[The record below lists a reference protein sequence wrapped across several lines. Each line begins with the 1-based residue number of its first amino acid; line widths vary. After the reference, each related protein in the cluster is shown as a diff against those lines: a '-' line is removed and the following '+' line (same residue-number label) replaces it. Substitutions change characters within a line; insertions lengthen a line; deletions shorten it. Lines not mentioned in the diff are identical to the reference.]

1 MKIKDSEIIIVDSN
15 GSIQTGDSAV
25 INSGDFPNR
34 YIKSPLKVSG
44 KQVYQTIDEDTGSVF
59 GSKKGE
65 ITDTD
70 KTKFEPITV
79 AEDRYQKPTDN
90 KSSII
95 TPASAGIS
103 DRESSKIK
111 SSSSNLL
118 IDAKSSTEVEGGSI
132 NNSII
137 ESGISGEFFTEGTG
151 NSTTDDL
158 MAVAGAATAAANSVL
173 SAAESSLS
181 LIATATGTSGTW
193 GSIGSGDSDGNKLDE
208 AISSLENKKNGS
220 KGYKLISMN
229 SNELVPYKSLT
240 TLGEYSK
247 KGDNA
252 NESISGL
259 TGISGSIVNQL
270 LSSSGLS
277 DIVAESTNAGI
288 SNDSR
293 TTEEIAAEGLATRA
307 TILKNKPGTTIKY
320 ASGNELSPMRRQTGD
335 YLNIYDLR
343 DKYDFIKKL
352 GYIYIEPWYNNGN
365 FKCDSIPFEF
375 SPVISEGGTEAK
387 YATEDLI
394 NRITDLRTYIGTGSS
409 TLSVE
414 ATYLAL
420 ANDDDEIDGKNF
432 AIDSWQYYW
441 NSSKIKQMELM
452 YRSLVMPYLSGDYF
466 VRPPLVEVIMG
477 SNGSNDDDNA
487 TSSVK
492 DLFTYPP
499 STYSDEISSTITD
512 DNDTDTTYLNTTRS
526 LKSSDGTSDISLRLK
541 KYVVTNVTIS
551 NIDGTPYD
559 VSSKFEYV
567 KNINDAETKRQ
578 EAMYSRNTQGQHLKT
593 SSSSLM
599 SRRGFKV
606 SLSLVETTKNLADI
620 VPDYKSYYDAWNAYK
635 ENSASVESKAE
646 GDEKTSVFNLFKYS
660 NSVDQIQA
668 NLQTLN
674 KAKDDALNNY
684 ETLINTAS
692 DLTSKVTEAK
702 TASTDATVIETNIS
716 NYYDDMISENQATNI
731 KKITDKVDSAKSY
744 KAAYEKAE
752 KERDS
757 YKDQMNN
764 IKDETTEEYKK
775 IKSEYDSAVNSYET
789 NYKEYKASI
798 GYIKDYVETLSSTST
813 YTTYYAYANS
823 KGFATTSLMKI
834 KADESFAKKLIEG
847 TYNINS
853 DKSTSNILYVP
864 VDLATTAASTA
875 SSTVTSLSKSL
886 DKAKTAAAGAKSAAS
901 STSEK
906 ANDAAAS

>member
-1 MKIKDSEIIIVDSN
+1 MKIKDNEIVIVN
-15 GSIQTGDSAV
+15 QEGFVQTGDSAD

-34 YIKSPLKVSG
+34 YIKSPLKFSG
-44 KQVYQTIDEDTGSVF
+44 KQVYQTINDNTGSVF
-59 GSKKGE
+59 GNKNGV
-65 ITDTD
+65 ITDSD
-70 KTKFEPITV
+70 KTKFEPIKV
-79 AEDRYQKPTDN
+79 AEGRYQKPYINPSDTSDKREYQILSPN
-90 KSSII
+90 DASID
-95 TPASAGIS
+95 SRS
-103 DRESSKIK
+103 ESKIK
-111 SSSSNLL
+111 SSNSDLL
-118 IDAKSSTEVEGGSI
+118 IYTE
-132 NNSII
+132 NSNTV
-137 ESGISGEFFTEGTG
+137 ESGNSNTFITQSGIPGESVTYGTG
-151 NSTTDDL
+151 DSNTDNLHIAADKGSAALNSLDSVSEQLIVKNSTLGLAPDL
-158 MAVAGAATAAANSVL
+158 QWGTAGA
-173 SAAESSLS
+173 E
-181 LIATATGTSGTW
+181 
-193 GSIGSGDSDGNKLDE
+193 DSNGNKLDS
-208 AISSLENKKNGS
+208 AISSLQNKKNS
-220 KGYKLISMN
+220 ANGYKLVN
-229 SNELVPYKSLT
+229 AGKYDYVPYKSIT

-252 NESISGL
+252 NESIEGNK
-259 TGISGSIVNQL
+259 GFIGSIL
-270 LSSSGLS
+270 DSTLSATGLS
-277 DIVAESTNAGI
+277 DIIAEGKNSGI

-307 TILKNKPGTTIKY
+307 TIMKNKPGTTIKY

-343 DKYDFIKKL
+343 EKYDFIKKL

-420 ANDDDEIDGKNF
+420 SNDDDEIDGKNF

-477 SNGSNDDDNA
+477 SNGSNDDDKA
-487 TSSVK
+487 ASSVK
-492 DLFTYPP
+492 DLFTYPGAVI
-499 STYSDEISSTITD
+499 TTKNEKTKKDETDYVESDVS
-512 DNDTDTTYLNTTRS
+512 TTYLSTTRS
-526 LKSSDGTSDISLRLK
+526 LREADGASKISLRLK

-567 KNINDAETKRQ
+567 KDINKAETKRQ

-593 SSSSLM
+593 KSDGSLM

-620 VPDYKSYYDAWNAYK
+620 VPDYKSYYDAWNVYNN
-635 ENSASVESKAE
+635 NSDSAEKNAE
-646 GDEKTSVFNLFKYS
+646 GDSTSVFNLFKYS
-660 NSVDQIQA
+660 GTVDQIQA
-668 NLQTLN
+668 NLQTLY

-702 TASTDATVIETNIS
+702 TASTDATAIKTNIS
-716 NYYDDMISENQATNI
+716 TYYNAMIEENSVTINTYIVSDVKLAKYYKTTYEQAS
-731 KKITDKVDSAKSY
+731 KD
-744 KAAYEKAE
+744 
-752 KERDS
+752 RDS
-757 YKDQMNN
+757 YKDQMSN

-775 IKSEYDSAVNSYET
+775 IKSLYDSAVNSYET

-798 GYIKDYVETLSSTST
+798 GYIKDYVDTLTSSST

-823 KGFATTSLMKI
+823 KGFA
-834 KADESFAKKLIEG
+834 
-847 TYNINS
+847 N
-853 DKSTSNILYVP
+853 
-864 VDLATTAASTA
+864 
-875 SSTVTSLSKSL
+875 
-886 DKAKTAAAGAKSAAS
+886 
-901 STSEK
+901 
-906 ANDAAAS
+906 